1 MCGPM
6 FSPTE
11 INSPMEI
18 TNDLIKASGPVGPSK
33 LCAFG
38 NDIFTGTIHTFL
50 IFKMKE
56 KVE

>member
-1 MCGPM
+1 M